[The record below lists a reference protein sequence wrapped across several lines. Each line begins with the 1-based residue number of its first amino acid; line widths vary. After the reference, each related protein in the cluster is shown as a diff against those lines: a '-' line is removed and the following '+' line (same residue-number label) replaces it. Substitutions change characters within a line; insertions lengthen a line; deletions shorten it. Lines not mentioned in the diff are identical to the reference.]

1 MPFDDALIWRWS
13 RLQIE
18 QQPSQFHSIGQSFA
32 YFSILAVNS
41 LKTTGCS
48 DPTSNTLQ
56 NLISFYSFLE
66 Q

>member
-1 MPFDDALIWRWS
+1 MPFDDALIWQQSW
-13 RLQIE
+13 LQIE

-32 YFSILAVNS
+32 YFSIFAVDS
-41 LKTTGCS
+41 LKSTGWS
-48 DPTSNTLQ
+48 DPTHNTLQ